1 MLRDLEIKTFITC
14 FILNLNAGRYYF
26 FKTAAIV
33 LPISAGLAQT

>member
-1 MLRDLEIKTFITC
+1 MLRDSGKFYIVKSIGLVH
-14 FILNLNAGRYYF
+14 YF